1 MNTKMSKYILVLI
14 FIVSSSCSLAPGTN
28 MSPDSTW
35 LDDKDFVLIDSDPI
49 RKIYIEQIDLDL
61 LSSFNIYNKPYQI
74 GIGDKLSITVWGI
87 PDIFPMNNISS
98 DQGLRVVNT
107 DGTIFFPY
115 VGSIIAAGKTQV
127 QLRNDLTF
135 ELAKH
140 FNDPQLDVSIGRFES
155 QKVYVLGEVT
165 KPSKLAITE
174 TPLSLA
180 DAIGQVNGLSTT
192 TSSSDAVFVIRQ
204 KNKDHDPRIFRADL
218 SSPSGFII
226 AGNFYLA
233 PSDIVYVNAKGT
245 TRWNRVISQFFPFS
259 SFLNSVD
266 NLLSDDS

>member
-1 MNTKMSKYILVLI
+1 
-14 FIVSSSCSLAPGTN
+14 
-28 MSPDSTW
+28 
-35 LDDKDFVLIDSDPI
+35 
-49 RKIYIEQIDLDL
+49 
-61 LSSFNIYNKPYQI
+61 
-74 GIGDKLSITVWGI
+74 
-87 PDIFPMNNISS
+87 MNNISS

-107 DGTIFFPY
+107 DGTIFSY
-115 VGSIIAAGKTQV
+115 VESIIAAGKTQV
-127 QLRNDLTF
+127 QLRRSDIWVGKT
-135 ELAKH
+135 

-155 QKVYVLGEVT
+155 QRVYVLGEVT

-245 TRWNRVISQFFPFS
+245 NRWNRVISQFFPFS